1 VIDDDELRAEKARVL
16 AGGPPSTA
24 STCPPPDARR
34 VQARSRMHWRAPLPR
49 LRRRI
54 RIGAAKQRRELP
66 MVSPSA
72 GPHPAAGRSG
82 LVTFAGIMLLVAA
95 AFNLLDGIVALV
107 NDDYYAVDEL
117 LFGDLSL
124 WGAWWLFIGSALL
137 LAGWGVLTR
146 KAWAEFLGIGLAG
159 INAFTQLMFLGV
171 YPAWSIAAMAVDGLI
186 IYALTANFEE
196 FD

>member
-1 VIDDDELRAEKARVL
+1 
-16 AGGPPSTA
+16 
-24 STCPPPDARR
+24 
-34 VQARSRMHWRAPLPR
+34 
-49 LRRRI
+49 
-54 RIGAAKQRRELP
+54 
-66 MVSPSA
+66 MVSPPA
-72 GPHPAAGRSG
+72 GPHQYPAAGRSG

-124 WGAWWLFIGSALL
+124 WGAWWLFIGAALL
-137 LAGWGVLTR
+137 FAGWGVLTR

-159 INAFTQLMFLGV
+159 INAFTQLMFLGA

-186 IYALTANFEE
+186 IYALTANFDE